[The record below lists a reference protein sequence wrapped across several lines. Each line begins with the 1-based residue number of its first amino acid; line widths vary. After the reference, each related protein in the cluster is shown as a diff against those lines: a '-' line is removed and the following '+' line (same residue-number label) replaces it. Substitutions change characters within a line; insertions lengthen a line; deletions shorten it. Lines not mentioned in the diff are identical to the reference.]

1 MCFLQFMTGI
11 FILAATAS
19 GSPSH
24 FTEYRGGYTASRGQ
38 AIVELEAGPH
48 YRSGTR
54 IGSGTA
60 GVSFVIPDGW
70 QGAMPPGSET
80 LFLESPQRPGIGLVA
95 VFHHIA
101 PQELEH
107 HLNEPQVIDEGYVL
121 HPVESAKRS
130 GDRITVT
137 YHSGEHTGRALA
149 LFGPSQNGVLYL
161 FTGPKPQAEYYGDIV
176 EQMAASTEFLENGAV
191 RSRPED
197 QT

>member
-11 FILAATAS
+11 FILATTAP
-19 GSPSH
+19 GSLSH
-24 FTEYRGGYTASRGQ
+24 FTEYRGEYTASRGQ

-54 IGSGTA
+54 VGSGTA

-70 QGAMPPGSET
+70 QAAMPHGSET
-80 LFLESPQRPGIGLVA
+80 LFLESSQQPGIGLVA
-95 VFHHIA
+95 VFQHIA

-137 YHSGEHTGRALA
+137 YQSGENTGLALA

-191 RSRPED
+191 RARPED